1 MFGSSRKSKRV
12 RLLKLKLWS
21 LKFKLNEF
29 ESLQTSV
36 NTELHG
42 ATVCFTVHIF
52 YHTLFL
58 RRQSV
63 TVVTVTVVT
72 VIGAKVT
79 KGSSSWQKEEGS
91 VKASRPHKGE

>member
-36 NTELHG
+36 NTERHG
-42 ATVCFTVHIF
+42 ATVRFTVHIF

-58 RRQSV
+58 RRQS
-63 TVVTVTVVT
+63 VTVVT

>member
-36 NTELHG
+36 NTVLQS
-42 ATVCFTVHIF
+42 ALLYIYFTTLCFF
-52 YHTLFL
+52 AN
-58 RRQSV
+58 SP
-63 TVVTVTVVT
+63 VTVVT

>member
-21 LKFKLNEF
+21 LKFKS

-36 NTELHG
+36 NTERHG
-42 ATVCFTVHIF
+42 ATVRFTVHIF

-58 RRQSV
+58 RQQS
-63 TVVTVTVVT
+63 
-72 VIGAKVT
+72 GHRSN
-79 KGSSSWQKEEGS
+79 GDWSEG
-91 VKASRPHKGE
+91 HKGFE

>member
-36 NTELHG
+36 NTERHG
-42 ATVCFTVHIF
+42 ATVRFTAHIF

-58 RRQSV
+58 RQQS
-63 TVVTVTVVT
+63 
-72 VIGAKVT
+72 GHRSN
-79 KGSSSWQKEEGS
+79 GDWSEG
-91 VKASRPHKGE
+91 HKGFE